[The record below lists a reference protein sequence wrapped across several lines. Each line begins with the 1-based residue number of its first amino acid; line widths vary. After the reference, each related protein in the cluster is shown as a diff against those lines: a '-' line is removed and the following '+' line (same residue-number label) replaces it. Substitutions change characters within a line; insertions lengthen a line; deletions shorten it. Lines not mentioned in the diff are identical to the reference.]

1 MRVFASPGYLKAH
14 GTPRHPRELT
24 QHRCMVMT
32 GQSAPLSWTFQQRGK
47 PLTVKVQG
55 HVAVNSFGLLGQLV
69 AAGHGIARL
78 PDYMAAELEETR
90 GLRSILDGFSPP
102 AMPWHVVYPSSRHLS
117 PKVRALVE
125 VLERHFSQM
134 RKPRQT
140 SACR

>member
-1 MRVFASPGYLKAH
+1 VFASPDYLKSR
-14 GTPRHPRELT
+14 GTPRHPRDLT

-32 GQSAPLSWTFQQRGK
+32 GQTAPLSWTFQQRGK
-47 PLTVKVQG
+47 PLTVKVHG
-55 HVAVNSFGLLGQLV
+55 HVAANSFSLLGELV

-90 GLRSILDGFSPP
+90 AARSILDTFLPP
-102 AMPWHVVYPSSRHLS
+102 AMPWHVVYPSSRNLS

-134 RKPRQT
+134 RKPRQAGAER
-140 SACR
+140 SG